1 MVFVSMDHIYKNLF
15 VKLRRK
21 KLIMKNILRI
31 FTLAMMLT
39 VAFVITGC
47 GSEDDTSNNDEKI
60 KTIKIGHAPYDYE
73 EPPLEVTKIIAEEQG
88 YEVEVVEGDVGFM
101 FLALQE
107 GDIDIWPGLWLPSIH
122 KSYQEDFEDEYIQGS
137 AIFED
142 APTGLVAPQYVDI
155 DNVEDLVGNEDLVG
169 SKIVGFEPGSG
180 MMIAAEDLIEGYDL
194 DMELISG
201 TVASMMAEVDYAISH
216 EEPILFIG
224 WRPHAMFQKYDLK
237 NIDDPRGYYEY
248 DSYYWA
254 VNKDFEEKAPDMYNY
269 VMNFEQSIDDN
280 EAFLMAVENDEKDMH
295 EMAQEWIEENRS
307 DINKWLGE

>member
-1 MVFVSMDHIYKNLF
+1 
-15 VKLRRK
+15 
-21 KLIMKNILRI
+21 MKNVPRIIMLAIL
-31 FTLAMMLT
+31 LAM
-39 VAFVITGC
+39 AGVISGC
-47 GSEDDTSNNDEKI
+47 SDGDDTTNEGEK
-60 KTIKIGHAPYDYE
+60 KVIKIGHAPYDYE
-73 EPPLEVTKIIAEEQG
+73 EPPLEVTKLIAEEQG

-122 KSYQEDFEDEYIQGS
+122 RSYQEDFEGEYIQGS

-142 APTGLVAPQYVDI
+142 APTGLVAPEYVDI
-155 DNVEDLVGNEDLVG
+155 ETAEDLVGNEDLVDN
-169 SKIVGFEPGSG
+169 KIVGFEPGSG
-180 MMIAAEDLIEGYDL
+180 MMIAAEELIEGYDL

-254 VNKDFEEKAPDMYNY
+254 INEDFEEKAPDMYNY
-269 VMNFEQSIDDN
+269 VMNFKQSIDDN
-280 EAFLMAVENDEKDMH
+280 EEFLMGIETGEKDIE
-295 EMAQEWIEENRS
+295 EMAKDWIEENRS
-307 DINKWLGE
+307 DIDEWLKE